1 MDFKGFFSN
10 WFVKNLLI
18 AAIAV
23 LALVFASNFLLKIGT
38 HHGQEIEVPD
48 FANMSVADAGHIAAE
63 SGIRIIVTD
72 SVYVRKMGRG
82 LVFAQ
87 FPKAGSRVKL
97 GRQIK
102 LTINS
107 VVPKRV
113 TMPDLVGFSMRQAK
127 AELMSKGLVLG
138 RLRYVG
144 DMATNNVLKQLYRGR
159 EIAPGK
165 AVDSGS
171 EIDLVVGLGADNQT
185 YVPDVTGMKYM
196 RAVDAVH
203 DNSLNVARLRFD
215 KSIHTYSDSLD
226 AVVYKQTPAAGEMS
240 VTMGSEVTL
249 YLSSPDSKK

>member
-48 FANMSVADAGHIAAE
+48 FANMSVADAGHVAAE

-113 TMPDLVGFSMRQAK
+113 TMPDLVGFQCARP
-127 AELMSKGLVLG
+127 
-138 RLRYVG
+138 RL
-144 DMATNNVLKQLYRGR
+144 
-159 EIAPGK
+159 
-165 AVDSGS
+165 S
-171 EIDLVVGLGADNQT
+171 
-185 YVPDVTGMKYM
+185 
-196 RAVDAVH
+196 
-203 DNSLNVARLRFD
+203 
-215 KSIHTYSDSLD
+215 
-226 AVVYKQTPAAGEMS
+226 
-240 VTMGSEVTL
+240 
-249 YLSSPDSKK
+249 

>member
-38 HHGQEIEVPD
+38 HHGH

-138 RLRYVG
+138 RLRYVD

-215 KSIHTYSDSLD
+215 KSIHTYSDSL
-226 AVVYKQTPAAGEMS
+226 YKQTPSAGEMS